1 MIRLTWLFTF
11 FIVSSAGL
19 QAQYVPVPAPAQTR
33 PVLLSGATAHLG
45 NGQVIENSLVA
56 FEDGKITVVADIRAK
71 RAFPDHLVVDAT
83 GKHLYPGFIAPNTTL
98 GLTEIDGVRATQ
110 DNSELGEMNP
120 NIRSIVAYNTDSEIT
135 PTVRA
140 MGVLMAEPT
149 PQGGRISGT
158 SSIVVLD
165 AWNWEDAAYAQ
176 DVAMHLNWPQTAS
189 FNWREQR
196 MVRNERYDEQLAE
209 LEAYFREARSYCQ
222 GTDGQRGGNLRF
234 EAMCPLF
241 TGSCRLLVHANN
253 VQAIQESVLFAEK
266 FSLKP
271 VIVGGYDSWMIPE
284 FLRTH
289 AVPVILGST
298 QRLPSRE
305 DEDIDQPFKTP
316 AQLQAAGVTWC
327 FGHNGYWQQRNL
339 PFQAGQAIPFG
350 LGYEEA
356 IQALTATPA
365 RIFGIDKTVGTLEVG
380 KDATLFLTAGDVLD
394 MRTSKVERAFIQG
407 REISL
412 DNKQEMLYHRFQ
424 QKYKQR

>member
-1 MIRLTWLFTF
+1 MTWLFTF
-11 FIVSSAGL
+11 FVVSSAGL
-19 QAQYVPVPAPAQTR
+19 WAQYVPVPAPVQTR

-56 FEDGKITVVADIRAK
+56 FEGGKITVVADAKVK
-71 RAFPDHLVVDAT
+71 RAFPDHLVVDAS

-135 PTVRA
+135 PTVRS

-149 PQGGRISGT
+149 PKGGRISGT

-165 AWNWEDAAYAQ
+165 AWNWEDAAYAT
-176 DVAMHLNWPQTAS
+176 DIAMHLNWPQTAS

-196 MVRNERYDEQLAE
+196 MVRNESYDEQLAAMD
-209 LEAYFREARSYCQ
+209 AYFREAQSYCR
-222 GTDGQRGGNLRF
+222 GDAEQRGDNLRF

-241 TGSCRLLVHANN
+241 DGACRLLIHANN
-253 VQAIQESVLFAEK
+253 VQAIQEGVLFAEK
-266 FSLKP
+266 FKLKP
-271 VIVGGYDSWMIPE
+271 VIVGGNDSWMITD
-284 FLRTH
+284 FLRSH
-289 AVPVILGST
+289 EVPVILSST

-305 DEDIDQPFKTP
+305 DEDVDQPFKTP
-316 AQLQAAGVTWC
+316 AQLQQAGVTWC

-339 PFQAGQAIPFG
+339 PFQAGQAVPFG
-350 LGYEEA
+350 LAYEEA
-356 IQALTATPA
+356 IQALTGTTAK
-365 RIFGIDKTVGTLEVG
+365 IFGIDGTTGTLEVG
-380 KDATLFLTAGDVLD
+380 KDATLFLSAGDVLD
-394 MRTSKVERAFIQG
+394 MRTSKVTQAFIQG
-407 REISL
+407 REIDL
-412 DNKQEMLYHRFQ
+412 NNKQEMLYNRFQ